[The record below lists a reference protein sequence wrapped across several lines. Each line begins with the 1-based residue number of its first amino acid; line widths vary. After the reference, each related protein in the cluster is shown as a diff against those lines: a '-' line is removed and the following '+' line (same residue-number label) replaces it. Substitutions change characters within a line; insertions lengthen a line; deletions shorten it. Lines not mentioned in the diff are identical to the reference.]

1 MVTTLYLVRHGVTVG
16 GEQRRYKGSIDVPL
30 SDEGWEQAQ
39 KTAAFICS
47 DVERR
52 AAKAE
57 EEGHVPSRLEAIYAS
72 PLSRALRTAEA
83 ICAPCAMHPVVNPD
97 LRERHFGIWEGM
109 TFSEIKEQ
117 YPEEFRAW
125 ARNPLDHAPVG
136 GETTREVET
145 RCVRVM
151 HDLIERHKGRSL
163 AIVAHGGVNRVIL
176 CNIMGLPLEHIFRI
190 EQDNAAVNI
199 IEFWEAYPVIKL
211 LNYSPAKHENRNE

>member
-47 DVERR
+47 DVARR
-52 AAKAE
+52 AAQAE
-57 EEGHVPSRLEAIYAS
+57 QEGHAPYRLEAIYTS

-83 ICAPCAMHPVVNPD
+83 ICAPYAMHPVVNPD

-109 TFSEIKEQ
+109 TFSEIKAQ

-145 RCVRVM
+145 RCIRIM
-151 HDLIERHKGRSL
+151 HHLIERHKGRAL
-163 AIVAHGGVNRVIL
+163 AIVAHGGVNRVML
-176 CNIMGLPLEHIFRI
+176 CTIMGLPLEHIFRI

>member
-1 MVTTLYLVRHGVTVG
+1 MVTTLYLIRHGVTVG

-47 DVERR
+47 DVARR

-57 EEGHVPSRLEAIYAS
+57 QEGHAPSRLKAIYAS

-83 ICAPCAMHPVVNPD
+83 ICAPLGMHPFVYPD
-97 LRERHFGIWEGM
+97 LRERHFGVWEGM

-117 YPEEFRAW
+117 YPEEFSAW
-125 ARNPLDHAPVG
+125 AHNPLDHAPTG

-145 RCVRVM
+145 RCVKAM
-151 HDLIERHKGRSL
+151 HEILDRHKGESL
-163 AIVAHGGVNRVIL
+163 AIVAHGGVNRVML

-190 EQDNAAVNI
+190 EQDNAAVSI
-199 IEFWEAYPVIKL
+199 IEFWEAYPVVKL
-211 LNYSPAKHENRNE
+211 LNYSPAKHE